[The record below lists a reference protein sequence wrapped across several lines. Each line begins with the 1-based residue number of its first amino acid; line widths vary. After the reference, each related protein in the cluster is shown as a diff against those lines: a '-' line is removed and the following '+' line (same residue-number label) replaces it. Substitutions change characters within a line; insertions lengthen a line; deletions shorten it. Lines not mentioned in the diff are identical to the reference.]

1 MSNNGRDNYHVRTP
15 TVTIGVRGTDHEP
28 FHIPAGSPL
37 GEPGTYDKVNQGG
50 TYMQTAQGRVD
61 VAPGRAG
68 FAHLGRAE
76 RPRVLE
82 SIPAHFR
89 PTRHEERITRRY
101 QEIQQ
106 RLPELRENRR
116 KLAQERAAKVET
128 KKREGLKVRR
138 LDRKAK
144 QPKHDKERLKHEKKA

>member
-1 MSNNGRDNYHVRTP
+1 HQLRT
-15 TVTIGVRGTDHEP
+15 TTTYCVVRGFDYELL
-28 FHIPAGSPL
+28 HIPAVSSL
-37 GEPGTYDKVNQGG
+37 VEPCTYDKVNQCG

-61 VAPGRAG
+61 IAPGRAG
-68 FAHLGRAE
+68 FARLGRAE

-106 RLPELRENRR
+106 RLPGLRENRR
-116 KLAQERAAKVET
+116 KLAQERAAKVGQ
-128 KKREGLKVRR
+128 KRETLK
-138 LDRKAK
+138 
-144 QPKHDKERLKHEKKA
+144 